1 MSGKKTLVFVV
12 AAIAIVAV
20 MILAAYSYS
29 IPLLAYALI
38 SGGLQVGIFYFL
50 LGWLERLESKSIDTT
65 FAAARNVEN
74 VLTSIE
80 EQDQKIANEIRNVL
94 GKIEGNL
101 KNDYQAFQEKKNQK
115 DDILAI
121 CGITQDNKTKR
132 GKPKKEL
139 SENDKERIARE
150 LKYVNN

>member
-1 MSGKKTLVFVV
+1 MTGKKTLVFVV

-65 FAAARNVEN
+65 FAAARNAEE
-74 VLTSIE
+74 VLTS
-80 EQDQKIANEIRNVL
+80 EQNQKIANEIMNVL

-101 KNDYQAFQEKKNQK
+101 KNDYQALQEKKNQK

-139 SENDKERIARE
+139 SEDDKERIARE